1 MQISRTKQ
9 SLSTAYHPQTDGQT
23 ERVNRVL
30 EDMLRNYVA
39 ASQDDWD
46 DKLPAVEFAINNAE
60 HDTTKMSPS
69 MLNYGYSPWL
79 PVSFTPQAR
88 VPAAT
93 AFIQQMQRRI
103 SEARTAHKVATQR
116 QQQYANKKRQDVS
129 HARGDWV
136 LLSSKN
142 LRFKKGTPK
151 LLPRWVGPFQIVRQ
165 VGKQAYELDLPA
177 HWKIHDVFHV
187 SQLQPYKRS
196 GDYQPP
202 PPAEILEG
210 EPEYEV
216 DHIVRHR
223 EIHKHKN
230 KPADIEYLVAWRGAL
245 PEEYTWEPAIHLKH
259 AAQAVR
265 TYWEKPRTRW
275 QV

>member
-1 MQISRTKQ
+1 MVHGVK
-9 SLSTAYHPQTDGQT
+9 
-23 ERVNRVL
+23 RVL
-30 EDMLRNYVA
+30 EDMHRNYVA

-60 HDTTKMSPS
+60 HDTTKMSPF

-79 PVSFTPQAR
+79 PVSITPQTR

-93 AFIQQMQRRI
+93 AFMQQMQRRI

-116 QQQYANKKRQDVS
+116 QQQYANKKRRDVS
-129 HARGDWV
+129 HARGEWV

-151 LLPRWVGPFQIVRQ
+151 LLPRWVGPFQIVRP

-187 SQLQPYKRS
+187 SQLQPYNRS

-230 KPADIEYLVAWRGAL
+230 KPADIEYLVAWRGAS

-265 TYWEKPRTRW
+265 TYWDKSRTR
-275 QV
+275 